1 MKMPNIIADLHNHS
15 TASDGELSPS
25 EAVKQAAAKG
35 YKAVSLTDH
44 DTLDGIAEALTAG
57 TTNNITVIPGI
68 ELTLRLKRSEFV
80 GSLHL
85 LLYFRPEL
93 LNEPDFVNTTR
104 ELFATGRG
112 DALVRNR
119 VSAINHFFGPDSVAA
134 KQNGTTILKRNLTV
148 TEIEKCGNNITR
160 RHFAKVLSENHKLER
175 IQVDTIIAN
184 QSPAYLPS
192 GIDPDKFLP
201 LRRKF
206 PLLIFL
212 AHPAAGSFPPPS
224 HYREVLPP
232 WPTVA
237 GLMPEFLAPEPIR
250 IDGLEIEYPGHREVD
265 KAELREIATAND
277 LLISGGSDG
286 HDLQSRPYGV
296 CGIDTDDFSQF
307 LNRYEALQ

>member
-1 MKMPNIIADLHNHS
+1 MPNIFADLHNHS

-25 EAVKQAAAKG
+25 EVVKQAAVKG

-44 DTLDGIAEALTAG
+44 DTLNGIAEALASG
-57 TTNNITVIPGI
+57 ARNNITVIPGI
-68 ELTLRLKRSEFV
+68 ELTLRLKRPEFV

-85 LLYFRPEL
+85 LLYFKPEL
-93 LNEPDFVNTTR
+93 LDKPDFIDATR
-104 ELFATGRG
+104 ELCASGRG
-112 DALVRNR
+112 AALIRSR
-119 VSAINHFFGPDSVAA
+119 VSAINHFFGPNSATA
-134 KQNGTTILKRNLTV
+134 RQSGNAILKRELTV
-148 TEIEKCGNNITR
+148 AEVERCGDNITR

-175 IQVDTIIAN
+175 HQVDTIIAN

-192 GIDPDKFLP
+192 GIDPDKILS
-201 LRRKF
+201 LRRNF

-232 WPTVA
+232 WSTVA
-237 GLMPEFLAPEPIR
+237 GLLPEFLAPEPIR

-265 KAELREIATAND
+265 KVTLREIAEANS
-277 LLISGGSDG
+277 LLVSGGSDG
-286 HDLQSRPYGV
+286 HDLQDRAYST
-296 CGIDTDDFSQF
+296 CGIGREDFSRF